1 MDTHVQKKSPLHA
14 FELEL
19 AMIPR
24 QLCKEMDFSVWCGR
38 TCLTCTDPWPQPPHP
53 TSLGWTETLAVS
65 QTLSPSTSV
74 GSSLMLL
81 WLKGSSIVLS
91 FGMHST
97 LHKLLFFCFW
107 CESQVKSGL
116 SKLRP
121 YSVIY
126 VIYIYIYIAI
136 CVSPQ
141 NKSCPQTYGPI
152 PWKIKR
158 GGKNPKVNPK
168 VKRFTLVSGGGCIDF
183 TLKAPGWA
191 WHYQSNSLI
200 WTSKTSSAIGF
211 LPFSIPLSGIYE
223 QQLSARCTLA

>member
-1 MDTHVQKKSPLHA
+1 MWKNLSDLHRPLT
-14 FELEL
+14 
-19 AMIPR
+19 
-24 QLCKEMDFSVWCGR
+24 S
-38 TCLTCTDPWPQPPHP
+38 TPP
-53 TSLGWTETLAVS
+53 SN
-65 QTLSPSTSV
+65 
-74 GSSLMLL
+74 
-81 WLKGSSIVLS
+81 I
-91 FGMHST
+91 FGMNWNTGCEPDLIAQHQCWELINALVAEREQYCVIILAQT
-97 LHKLLFFCFW
+97 TFFLFLMW
-107 CESQVKSGL
+107 KSGKVWAL
-116 SKLRP
+116 QAKALQC
-121 YSVIY
+121 YIC
-126 VIYIYIYIAI
+126 YIYIYIAI

-141 NKSCPQTYGPI
+141 NKSCPQTYRPI